1 MKLKHRKKKE
11 AVESAMHYLDK
22 VGLAEKAGAYPPS
35 LSGGQQQR
43 IAIARALATQN
54 KIILFDEPT
63 SALDPEMV
71 QEVLDVMVNLSKENN
86 FTMVIVTH
94 EMGFARQVADRVIF
108 LENGIIVEEGA
119 PDRFLT
125 VLKTN
130 AQESF

>member
-1 MKLKHRKKKE
+1 
-11 AVESAMHYLDK
+11 
-22 VGLAEKAGAYPPS
+22 
-35 LSGGQQQR
+35 
-43 IAIARALATQN
+43 
-54 KIILFDEPT
+54 
-63 SALDPEMV
+63 MV